1 MSMAVISLK
10 DLNFSYGDQPIL
22 KHLDLTLEKGLFYS
36 ILGPNGSGKTTLLK
50 NIQKILRPARKCI
63 YLNGEDVRL
72 ISTKEMSRKL
82 AIVPQEAHV
91 EFDFTV
97 LDMVLMGRSPY
108 LKRFETESSHDLSLA
123 KNAMEITDTWKFKD
137 KSVKML
143 SGGELQRV
151 IVSRAMVQ
159 DTDILLLDEPV
170 SHLDIHHQ
178 ISILNTVAGFC
189 RSKGITV
196 LAVLHDINLAS
207 EFSDSLILMHQGE
220 IMEVGSP
227 DQVITELSVR
237 TLYDLDCVV
246 IKNPLSGK
254 PHVIPTVM
262 KR

>member
-10 DLNFSYGDQPIL
+10 DLNFSYGDQHIL
-22 KHLDLTLEKGLFYS
+22 KHLDLNLEKGLFYS

-97 LDMVLMGRSPY
+97 LDMVLMGRAPY

-151 IVSRAMVQ
+151 FVSRAMVQ

-237 TLYDLDCVV
+237 TLYDLDCLV

-254 PHVIPTVM
+254 PHVIPTVI